1 MEASN
6 PDGEYRDAALAARW
20 RRSVVLKR
28 DLFSTVERGY
38 FRAADGEIDAVMRR
52 IDGVPWWTRPIARHF
67 LKREARALAIA
78 GTLGIAPRL
87 LHSGRRALVRRF
99 IDGVPLHI
107 ARPLGDAAYFRS
119 GTAALRALH
128 RAGLC

>member
-52 IDGVPWWTRPIARHF
+52 IDRVPWWTRPVARHF
-67 LKREARALAIA
+67 LKREARALTCYLCRDLE
-78 GTLGIAPRL
+78 G
-87 LHSGRRALVRRF
+87 SQDY
-99 IDGVPLHI
+99 IDPAAEH
-107 ARPLGDAAYFRS
+107 ARQ
-119 GTAALRALH
+119 
-128 RAGLC
+128 